1 MSKSKKNTIDPTN
14 IIDLYGADTARW
26 FMLSDSPPERD
37 LEWTDTGVVAS
48 NKFIKRL
55 WDLTIKTKNY
65 KSNSDLED
73 KNLEIKLSEV
83 IKDVTNN
90 INIFHFNK
98 SVANIHEY
106 VNYINR
112 LESSQ
117 KISKNCFT
125 HAVKNLAIII
135 HPFIPHISEE
145 IWNFIGGAGL
155 CVNASWPKIKT
166 EKIRTKFN
174 LAIQINGKTRSI
186 LEVEDTYKESEIFE
200 KAKKDKKIS
209 KYINNKMIIKKI
221 YVPKKV
227 LNIVI

>member
-1 MSKSKKNTIDPTN
+1 
-14 IIDLYGADTARW
+14 
-26 FMLSDSPPERD
+26 
-37 LEWTDTGVVAS
+37 
-48 NKFIKRL
+48 L
-55 WDLTIKTKNY
+55 WDLTIKTQNY

-73 KNLEIKLSEV
+73 ENLEIKLSEV

-106 VNYINR
+106 VNFINR

-125 HAVKNLAIII
+125 HAVKNLAVII

-145 IWNFIGGAGL
+145 IWSFIGGEGL
-155 CVNASWPKIKT
+155 CANTSWPKIKT
-166 EKIRTKFN
+166 KKIRKKFN

-186 LEVEDTYKESEIFE
+186 LEVEDTFKESEIFE

>member
-1 MSKSKKNTIDPTN
+1 M
-14 IIDLYGADTARW
+14 
-26 FMLSDSPPERD
+26 
-37 LEWTDTGVVAS
+37 
-48 NKFIKRL
+48 
-55 WDLTIKTKNY
+55 WDLAIKTKDY

-73 KNLEIKLSEV
+73 EKLEIKLSEV

-106 VNYINR
+106 VNFINR

-125 HAVKNLAIII
+125 NAVKNLAVII

-145 IWNFIGGAGL
+145 IWNYIGERGL
-155 CVNASWPKIKT
+155 CANTSWPKIKIK
-166 EKIRTKFN
+166 KIKTKFN
-174 LAIQINGKTRSI
+174 IAIQVNGKTRSI
-186 LEVEDTYKESEIFE
+186 LEVEDSFKESKIFE
-200 KAKKDKKIS
+200 IANKDKKIS
-209 KYINNKMIIKKI
+209 KYIKNKVIIKKI
-221 YVPKKV
+221 YVPRKV